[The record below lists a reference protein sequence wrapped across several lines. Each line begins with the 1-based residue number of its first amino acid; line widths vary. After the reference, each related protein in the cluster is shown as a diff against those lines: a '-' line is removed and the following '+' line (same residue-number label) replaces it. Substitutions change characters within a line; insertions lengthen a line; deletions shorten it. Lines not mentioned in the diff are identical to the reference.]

1 MKELLLQNI
10 LVATLNNSTLLQ
22 TLNLNLNTMAQDV
35 TKLQTLVS
43 DLSTSV
49 NNESASI
56 DKAVSLIGNFGAT
69 LSSLQQQLADAVAQ
83 AVDPATLQQIED
95 ALTAAKTAID
105 AKNADLA
112 KAVTDATPTTTP
124 AA

>member
-22 TLNLNLNTMAQDV
+22 TLNLNLNNMAQDV

-43 DLSTSV
+43 DLSASV
-49 NNESASI
+49 TNESASI

-69 LSSLQQQLADAVAQ
+69 LATLQEQLADAVSQ

-112 KAVTDATPTTTP
+112 KAVTDATPAT
-124 AA
+124 